1 MAYAEYQIWPCA
13 HVAYK
18 TRDSIPRHRL
28 VALVYTGRM
37 RVGQV
42 VASSTKKKKE
52 RGDDSCGGPP
62 RLGAMQ
68 LRLYQ
73 TLGGLADGPNGSAVV
88 IPFPADLVRA
98 FSRT

>member
-13 HVAYK
+13 HVAY
-18 TRDSIPRHRL
+18 
-28 VALVYTGRM
+28 
-37 RVGQV
+37 
-42 VASSTKKKKE
+42 KE

>member
-1 MAYAEYQIWPCA
+1 MRTGSYAPSTAGGEYHIWPCA

-18 TRDSIPRHRL
+18 T
-28 VALVYTGRM
+28 
-37 RVGQV
+37 
-42 VASSTKKKKE
+42 E
-52 RGDDSCGGPP
+52 RGDESAMTARPP